1 MCEEKQ
7 SAEMLRLDGGFWEGG
22 TSAVEKGVTEVSKD
36 EEDTE
41 ENEWEQEVLSTLQ
54 SLRSVQA
61 DEGYVTS
68 HNFQRES

>member
-22 TSAVEKGVTEVSKD
+22 TAAVEKGVTELSKD
-36 EEDTE
+36 EEESE
-41 ENEWEQEVLSTLQ
+41 ESEWEQEVFSTLQ

-61 DEGYVTS
+61 EEG
-68 HNFQRES
+68 